1 MQSLH
6 QHVSLF
12 PLLAKALQDLLSGF
26 ELKDAYRNMLSTEL
40 TLVFQNQEEQLSIVL
55 NTEAKTG
62 LFFFYEYNLDRNGA
76 VFPLFKD
83 LVSKPVLS
91 VSSHTNNRSFQLNF
105 GSNQILVFKIYGALS
120 NVLLYQNN
128 EVTQM
133 YRSGIENDRFLILN
147 DFSQSQ
153 AQVQMPAFFG
163 KYFVTQLPPPE
174 SIVVLSFEAIDGYLK
189 AETDSIFEALNEF
202 SKNFLQVYLFTT
214 AQQKLVARY
223 KQMIKKESGLV
234 HGLSSF
240 FKQLETDVPF
250 DEIGH
255 ILMANLHQIN
265 RGEKLVSLHNF
276 YRDLPIE
283 IGLKKDLSP
292 ADNAAYYYQK
302 AKNRKKELVLK
313 TQQLDQAKIK
323 LLALE
328 ETLAK
333 IQNALS
339 LKDLKPWIKEEKA
352 KEQTPLKEKFRRFAF
367 LDYLIYVGKNA
378 KNNDELTLKFAHK
391 DDLWLHAKGVS
402 GSHVIIKHKA
412 QQSFPSPVIRFAAQI
427 AAHYSAAAGSTLV
440 PVIFTPKKF
449 VRKPKGANPGQV
461 SVEKEELLMVEPK
474 LNEA

>member
-12 PLLAKALQDLLSGF
+12 PLLAKDLQDLLLGF
-26 ELKDAYRNMLSTEL
+26 ELKDAYRNMLSSEL
-40 TLVFQNQEEQLSIVL
+40 TLVFQKQEEQLSIVL

-62 LFFFYEYNLDRNGA
+62 LFFFYEYNLERNGA

-83 LVSKPVLS
+83 LVSKPVVS
-91 VSSHTNNRSFQLNF
+91 VSNHSNNRSFQIDF
-105 GSNQILVFKIYGALS
+105 GSNQFLVFKIYGALS

-128 EVTQM
+128 EVTQLF
-133 YRSGIENDRFLILN
+133 RSGIENDRFLKLN
-147 DFSQSQ
+147 EFPQSHL
-153 AQVQMPAFFG
+153 QVQMPVFYG
-163 KYFVTQLPPPE
+163 NYFVTQLPPPD
-174 SIVVLSFEAIDGYLK
+174 SSVVLLFEAIGGYLK
-189 AETDSIFEALNEF
+189 LESDSIFEALNTF
-202 SKNFLQVYLFTT
+202 SKNYLQTYLFNA

-223 KQMIKKESGLV
+223 KQMIKKEAGLV

-240 FKQLETDVPF
+240 FKQLETDIPF

-255 ILMANLHQIN
+255 ILMANLHQITK
-265 RGEKLVSLHNF
+265 GEKQVNLHNF
-276 YRDLPIE
+276 YRDLPIVIE
-283 IGLKKDLSP
+283 LKKDLSP

-302 AKNRKKELVLK
+302 AKNRKKELLLK
-313 TQQLDQAKIK
+313 TQQLDQAKTK
-323 LLALE
+323 LIAFQ

-333 IQNALS
+333 IVDAVS

-367 LDYLIYVGKNA
+367 QDFLIYVGKNA

-402 GSHVIIKHKA
+402 GSHVIIKHNA
-412 QQSFPSPVIRFAAQI
+412 QLAFPASVIEYAAQI
-427 AAHYSAAAGSTLV
+427 AAHYSSAAGSSLV
-440 PVIFTPKKF
+440 PVIYTPKKF

-461 SVEKEELLMVEPK
+461 SVEKEELLLVEPK
-474 LNEA
+474 LN